1 MKLSVRKINLL
12 NSLIIIISL
21 FLVYSNSFN
30 NSFNWDDTYLI
41 QNNPRI
47 ENIEQRTRPLRSEFR
62 FPGSFGF

>member
-47 ENIEQRTRPLRSEFR
+47 ENFEQRNRPLRSEFR
-62 FPGSFGF
+62 FPCSFGF